1 MAHVLICCILKFPP
15 VYCNVSSL
23 LFSCIGLRDDRP
35 STSDCLFVVNVIY
48 VYYNS
53 LMSSSSA
60 AAIGSAYEQYKGLLI
75 IMRQYSHRL
84 VKCAVS
90 TLQWE
95 YKFDE
100 RRRTPV

>member
-35 STSDCLFVVNVIY
+35 STSDCLFVVNVIH

-60 AAIGSAYEQYKGLLI
+60 AGYWVCV
-75 IMRQYSHRL
+75 R
-84 VKCAVS
+84 AVQRI
-90 TLQWE
+90 T
-95 YKFDE
+95 DNNAA
-100 RRRTPV
+100 V